1 MGDAMRCLLVFSSFQ
16 DASHLHPHCS
26 HSVSAFLSASRASL
40 SLPLTPRK
48 VEQRR
53 SAIVGSERS

>member
-1 MGDAMRCLLVFSSFQ
+1 MGDAVRCLLVFSCFP
-16 DASHLHPHCS
+16 DASHLHPYCS
-26 HSVSAFLSASRASL
+26 HWVSAFLSAGRASL
-40 SLPLTPRK
+40 SLPLTPRR